1 MNLTRCTSSAL
12 HEPTGEYY
20 QCLGPANH
28 RPSVN
33 HWALMGAL
41 RLVWHSTG
49 RPAVCDMNPK
59 FPRPH
64 YDGSS
69 HPPRQAQCAS
79 NAVYKPTG
87 KSYQCLGPVGHEHH
101 IPAMHWAL
109 AGVVRVVW
117 HSGQLAHAQ
126 LDRSPETGRPHYDGH
141 TDQLREDTPVPDQP
155 ETKKSDTTPPDLA
168 DAETVAALRKLLNLS
183 SSTTNPMV
191 VAEVALR
198 MQTPQT
204 RVHVAVDP
212 AVPGKSWS
220 QVVREWADGPRVT
233 AGEWTDDVAAD
244 AALSARLRGELR
256 DANAKLDERRI
267 DVSVALGGRSSDTW
281 AALMTRLRPLHKNV
295 TQLREQLAAR
305 KTELGDALSTNARLD
320 RKLDERFNA
329 LVRAVGMQ
337 VGDGLL
343 YGQLLDKV
351 RELRTSDG
359 HGADDEATQIRQL
372 ADALGEPVTKQW
384 VWLIEMVKT
393 LREQSGETVMRS
405 QRQTAELA
413 DALGESP
420 AREWAGMVEDVRLH
434 REDRNRLANELIR
447 QRRDTANALGL
458 GGGTQWGA
466 IREQIGKLMRERP
479 SLSLS
484 ADHWR
489 ESYDEIRVAAGVPAD
504 SGHAALLQV
513 IQRVTNRP
521 SQFYARAVNGFAD
534 GLCEALGIDSIHDP
548 GDNRL
553 PALYSE
559 VRRMR
564 QFRADV
570 AAEVNLHGVDARSHP
585 LILRE
590 VRARRPVG
598 STQQRYPF

>member
-1 MNLTRCTSSAL
+1 VNLTRCTSSAL
-12 HEPTGEYY
+12 HESTGEYY

-33 HWALMGAL
+33 HWSLMGTL

-49 RPAVCDMNPK
+49 CPAVRDMNPK
-59 FPRPH
+59 FP
-64 YDGSS
+64 
-69 HPPRQAQCAS
+69 
-79 NAVYKPTG
+79 
-87 KSYQCLGPVGHEHH
+87 
-101 IPAMHWAL
+101 
-109 AGVVRVVW
+109 
-117 HSGQLAHAQ
+117 
-126 LDRSPETGRPHYDGH
+126 RPHYDGH

-168 DAETVAALRKLLNLS
+168 DTETVAALRKLLNLP

-212 AVPGKSWS
+212 AVVPGKSWS
-220 QVVREWADGPRVT
+220 EVVREWADGSRVT
-233 AGEWTDDVAAD
+233 SGEWTDDAA
-244 AALSARLRGELR
+244 ARLRGELR
-256 DANAKLDERRI
+256 DANAKLDQRRI
-267 DVSVALGGRSSDTW
+267 DVAVALGGRSSETW

-295 TQLREQLAAR
+295 TQLREQLAER

-329 LVRAVGMQ
+329 LVRAVGLQ
-337 VGDGLL
+337 VGDPLL
-343 YGQLLDKV
+343 YSQLLDKV

-359 HGADDEATQIRQL
+359 HGADDEATRIRQL
-372 ADALGEPVTKQW
+372 ANALGEPVTKQW
-384 VWLIEMVKT
+384 AWLIEMVKT
-393 LREQSGETVMRS
+393 LREQSGETVMRV

-420 AREWAGMVEDVRLH
+420 AREWAGMVADVRRASVAADRVLH
-434 REDRNRLANELIR
+434 R
-447 QRRDTANALGL
+447 QRRDTANALGM
-458 GGGTQWGA
+458 GGGSDWGA
-466 IREQIGKLMRERP
+466 IREQISKLMRERP

-489 ESYDEIRVAAGVPAD
+489 ESYDEIRVAAGVPAG
-504 SGHAALLQV
+504 SGHAALLRV
-513 IQRVTNRP
+513 IQNVTDRP
-521 SQFYARAVNGFAD
+521 SRFYARAVNGFAD

-598 STQQRYPF
+598 PTQPRYPF